1 MSNSLVGFL
10 ELLNN
15 LSYYSTASQN
25 CRAAFLLLWGC
36 LTNLSH
42 DNNKQNCPTVLLPTR
57 GCPTT
62 CHTTTANKKLSY
74 TVVTLP
80 GVVSLP
86 VARQQTKLSNSP
98 VTCLVLSHSLSHD
111 NKPNCPTVLL
121 LAWCC
126 PTACRTST
134 NQTVQ
139 QSCYLVGA
147 IPQPAVHQQ
156 TKLFNSL
163 VTCLVLSHSL
173 SYINEPNCP
182 TVLLLAWC
190 RPTAYRTSTNQTVQ
204 QSCYLPGAVPQLVVH
219 QRTKLPNSP
228 VTCLVLSHS
237 LSYINEPNC
246 PTVLLLAWCCP
257 TTCRTSTNKLSDS
270 PVTCLVPSHSLSY
283 INKQNCPTVLLPAWC
298 CPTACRTSTN
308 KTVQQSCYLPGAVPQ
323 PVVHQ
328 QTKLSNSPVTCLV
341 LSHSLSYISTN
352 QTVQQSCYLPGAV
365 PQPVVHQQI
374 KLSNSLVTCLVLS
387 HNLSYI
393 NKQNCPTVLLPAW
406 CYPTTRRPST
416 NKTIQ

>member
-15 LSYYSTASQN
+15 LSYDSTASQN

-147 IPQPAVHQQ
+147 VPQPAVHQQ

-190 RPTAYRTSTNQTVQ
+190 CPTACRTSTNQTAQ
-204 QSCYLPGAVPQLVVH
+204 QSCYLPGVVPQPVVH
-219 QRTKLPNSP
+219 QQT
-228 VTCLVLSHS
+228 
-237 LSYINEPNC
+237 NC
-246 PTVLLLAWCCP
+246 PTVLLLAWC
-257 TTCRTSTNKLSDS
+257 R
-270 PVTCLVPSHSLSY
+270 
-283 INKQNCPTVLLPAWC
+283 
-298 CPTACRTSTN
+298 PTACRTSTN

-341 LSHSLSYISTN
+341 LSHSLSYTSTN